1 MKNIRFS
8 LVQKDFVVGGI
19 EENKR
24 KILSSID
31 EVQKLKPDFI
41 VFPELSLVGYP
52 PEDLLLKHA
61 FIERNLRALKEIAE
75 YTKKYESIII
85 VGFVDRKDDI
95 YNAAGVI
102 KGGEIVG
109 TYHKILLPNYGV
121 FDEKRYFSA
130 GQHPFNIEYNGIKI
144 GLSICE
150 DIWIPDG
157 PVMDEIADGAMI
169 ILNISSSP
177 YHLQKGFNREEMLKV
192 RASDCRAAVVYVN
205 TVGGQDELVFDGHSL
220 VIDEMGKI
228 KSRGPDF
235 EEAILTTDISIPSI
249 VSANLH
255 DPRRRE
261 MTKNSAGKSV
271 VLNLNPAKYDER
283 EEHEGE
289 IATPLSLEEE
299 IFKALTL
306 GVRDYVKKNGFKKVL
321 IGLSGGIDSSL
332 VAVVATEALGKENV
346 VGVLMP
352 SMYSSKSSVED
363 AKILANN
370 LGIETYTIPIKNVFD
385 SYLRALDEVFKG
397 TKPDVTE
404 ENLQARIRGNYLMA
418 LSNKFG
424 WLVLTTGNKSEMSVG
439 YATLYGDMAGGFAV
453 IKDLYKTMVYRVAKW
468 YNSFKKRDVIPN
480 NVLVKPPSAELK
492 PGQVDQ
498 DSLPAYET
506 LDAILD
512 LYVEKDLSSRE
523 IVEMGFDEETVK
535 KTIRMVDRN
544 EYKRRQAPPGIKLT
558 TRAFGR
564 DRRLP
569 ITNHYNEWYNV
580 ELKRF

>member
-1 MKNIRFS
+1 MKSIRFS
-8 LVQKDFVVGGI
+8 LVQKNFVVGGI
-19 EENKR
+19 EENKK

-31 EVQKLKPDFI
+31 EVQNLKPDFI

-52 PEDLLLKHA
+52 PEDLLLKHT
-61 FIERNLRALKEIAE
+61 FIEDNIKALKEIAE
-75 YTKKYESIII
+75 YTRKYESVI
-85 VGFVDRKDDI
+85 VLGFVDRKDDI
-95 YNAAGVI
+95 YNSAAVIQKGKIMGV
-102 KGGEIVG
+102 
-109 TYHKILLPNYGV
+109 YHKMLLPNYGV

-130 GQHPFNIEYNGIKI
+130 GQKPLNLEYDGVKI

-157 PVMDEIADGAMI
+157 PVMDEISDGAMI

-177 YHLQKGFNREEMLKV
+177 YHIQKGLNREEMLKV
-192 RASDCRAAVVYVN
+192 RASDSRAAVIYVN

-228 KSRGPDF
+228 KSKGPDF
-235 EEAILTTDISIPSI
+235 EEAILTADIVIPNI

-261 MTKNSAGKSV
+261 MIRNPSGNSALITLDAIK
-271 VLNLNPAKYDER
+271 NPER
-283 EEHEGE
+283 QE
-289 IATPLSLEEE
+289 IELKNETHPPLQLEEE

-306 GVRDYVKKNGFKKVL
+306 GVKDYVRKNGFKKVL
-321 IGLSGGIDSSL
+321 IGLSGGMDSSL
-332 VAVVATEALGKENV
+332 VAAVATEALGSENV

-352 SMYSSKSSVED
+352 SMYSSKSSITD
-363 AKILANN
+363 AEELAKN
-370 LGIETYTIPIKNVFD
+370 LGIKTYTIPIKDVFD
-385 SYLRALDEVFKG
+385 AYLKVLDPAFVG
-397 TKPDVTE
+397 TNPDITE

-453 IKDLYKTMVYRVAKW
+453 IKDLYKTMVYKVASW
-468 YNSFKKRDVIPN
+468 YNSHKGKDVIPT
-480 NVLVKPPSAELK
+480 NVFIKPPSAELR
-492 PGQVDQ
+492 PDQVDQ
-498 DSLPAYET
+498 DSLPPYET

-512 LYVEKDLSSRE
+512 LYIERDLSLKE
-523 IVEMGFDEETVK
+523 IIEMGFDEETVR
-535 KTIRMVDRN
+535 KTIKMVDRN
-544 EYKRRQAPPGIKLT
+544 EYKRRQAPPGVKLT

-569 ITNHYNEWYNV
+569 ITNHY
-580 ELKRF
+580 R